1 MPNPTNMETLESWGM
16 FGKWG
21 GVLWLP
27 CCYPTRAYMDLMG
40 IWTIY
45 LVAKS
50 TDPCETII
58 QGPKWQLVSNSS
70 DLLFGDVD
78 PHLLSTHLFNHW
90 VQITMSKG
98 KIGHGTFFQPSGSE
112 GEDVTYCLLN
122 FHHPVGGQPLEK
134 PWKSL
139 RCWDQDDLEWMELGR
154 TYLELAWK
162 LISFGGMCWCDCRH
176 SCRCWFCSIWWSWPH
191 ETCLDQKQN
200 LVIVPRW
207 KVKIHWDFAWPK
219 KMR

>member
-1 MPNPTNMETLESWGM
+1 MKLNNIP
-16 FGKWG
+16 
-21 GVLWLP
+21 
-27 CCYPTRAYMDLMG
+27 YMDLMG

-112 GEDVTYCLLN
+112 GEDVAYCLLN

-134 PWKSL
+134 PSKSL

-176 SCRCWFCSIWWSWPH
+176 SCRCWFCSNMMIMTSWNLPGSKAKSGDSS
-191 ETCLDQKQN
+191 EVEGEDSLGFCLTEKNAIITREDTLKA
-200 LVIVPRW
+200 L
-207 KVKIHWDFAWPK
+207 KVTQV
-219 KMR
+219 